1 MSTSMSRIS
10 LPKEFLDSI
19 RPEFLVY
26 QDRNVHGGSSPGRW
40 KRDLLILDREHTKN
54 PFDARI
60 QFYLA
65 QTYRCMNNEVMAM
78 RHYKQ
83 RYENHNGFWE
93 ERFQSALSIGEV
105 FEKLYGDIRFVNTAL
120 PWYMNALSIEMRVE
134 PLLKIAE
141 YYIRTKQWSIAYMFV
156 HTSISLPNS
165 TSTLF
170 VKQDDYDYTRY
181 HKLGL
186 VSYYVGEYDVGK
198 EACMK
203 AISKYGKDVD
213 KNNFKFY
220 TDKMEEMSRPAVSST
235 PKISIP
241 TCKDRHT
248 TRRSLTSNEHI
259 ERSEHC

>member
-1 MSTSMSRIS
+1 
-10 LPKEFLDSI
+10 
-19 RPEFLVY
+19 
-26 QDRNVHGGSSPGRW
+26 
-40 KRDLLILDREHTKN
+40 
-54 PFDARI
+54 
-60 QFYLA
+60 
-65 QTYRCMNNEVMAM
+65 M

-213 KNNFKFY
+213 KNNLKFY
-220 TDKMEEMSRPAVSST
+220 TDKMEEMSRPARL
-235 PKISIP
+235 I
-241 TCKDRHT
+241 DA
-248 TRRSLTSNEHI
+248 
-259 ERSEHC
+259 